1 MTANPPVVY
10 RAGLAKM
17 PTQAIPTT
25 MPIASTLRLAVLA
38 QATILSA
45 LHPESDTDAGHRN
58 SEADKMRA
66 REHLTLARD
75 QARECLE
82 LGDYAMSDEA
92 YSACLKL
99 TPADDELY
107 NQRARVRLLT
117 GRAIEAEEDA
127 RHATHLSPYS
137 PRGHYRLARTLCSQQ
152 RLVEAG
158 EEFVEARRLG
168 DEHYWRV
175 EDSMTELMGGIHRD
189 REYTDKRE
197 QRGDDWRV
205 GVDAGRLR
213 FRLLSTTP
221 PPNQTPLPA
230 VHPGLHATDSTV
242 TLMLHE
248 CTHDGNDDI
257 YCELQLVMVDPLTL
271 MRTRASLRQ
280 STGSRPRLRVPGQP
294 TAAEP
299 QSSTKG
305 SRTLDGGLVDCSA
318 RGGQSRIR
326 ARDSQP

>member
-1 MTANPPVVY
+1 MLC
-10 RAGLAKM
+10 R
-17 PTQAIPTT
+17 
-25 MPIASTLRLAVLA
+25 
-38 QATILSA
+38 
-45 LHPESDTDAGHRN
+45 
-58 SEADKMRA
+58 MR
-66 REHLTLARD
+66 H
-75 QARECLE
+75 
-82 LGDYAMSDEA
+82 
-92 YSACLKL
+92 SACLKL
-99 TPADDELY
+99 TPADDEFY
-107 NQRARVRLLT
+107 NQRARVRLLM
-117 GRAIEAEEDA
+117 GERLKEEDA

-137 PRGHYRLARTLCSQQ
+137 PRGSHRLATPVLSTV
-152 RLVEAG
+152 VEAG

-221 PPNQTPLPA
+221 PPNQTPPA
-230 VHPGLHATDSTV
+230 RCPPPGLHAATDSTV

-257 YCELQLVMVDPLTL
+257 YRYELQLVMVDPLDPDAYTP
-271 MRTRASLRQ
+271 SLRQ
-280 STGSRPRLRVPGQP
+280 STVPTLTSTGQP

-299 QSSTKG
+299 RARQREAGHSTEGWSTVQLEGG
-305 SRTLDGGLVDCSA
+305 SH
-318 RGGQSRIR
+318 IR
-326 ARDSQP
+326 ARDRNLEPTWSTSRGFGHSTPWAARMV